1 MLQLKN
7 KKKVYFYIFI
17 FILISTITN
26 NKLSENVN
34 KIFLIGKINV
44 NTDSIE
50 AKKSILLTTNYIMKQ
65 NIFKLDKK
73 ILIDKINKLN
83 FLENVK
89 VQKKFPSSI
98 DIKAKQTKFVA
109 TTFIDQNKYF
119 VGNNGKFIPAKKF
132 IKNKTLP
139 IIFGKFFIN
148 DFINLK
154 KTLNLLEI
162 DDKEIFKYY
171 SHKNNRWDLYFKNNI
186 LIKLPEKNYIIALK
200 IYRQFAANNKIKP
213 NTVLDLRISNRL
225 TVKSE

>member
-26 NKLSENVN
+26 NKLTENIN

-73 ILIDKINKLN
+73 ILVDKINKLN
-83 FLENVK
+83 FLENIK
-89 VQKKFPSSI
+89 IQKKFPSSI
-98 DIKAKQTKFVA
+98 YIKAKQTKFVA
-109 TTFIDQNKYF
+109 TTFIDQKKYF
-119 VGNNGKFIPAKKF
+119 VGYNGKFIPVKKF
-132 IKNKTLP
+132 MKNQTLP

-162 DDKEIFKYY
+162 DDNEIFKYY

-225 TVKSE
+225 IVKSE